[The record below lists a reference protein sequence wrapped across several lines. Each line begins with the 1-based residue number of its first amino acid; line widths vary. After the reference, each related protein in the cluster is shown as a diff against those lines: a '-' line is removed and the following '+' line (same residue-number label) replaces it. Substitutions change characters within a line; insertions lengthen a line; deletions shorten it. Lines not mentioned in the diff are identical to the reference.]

1 MNSNFFFF
9 FILDNEKAARVLSE
23 WGLSLAPRSIC
34 LEARTLEPEKI
45 ILGRKTIT
53 TNPQCDWG
61 RDLSTDILVAV
72 KINNWILVC
81 TDKDNLKAQ
90 DFSKCLVEVGSKMG
104 IKINPPKM
112 INLPND
118 RTDTYVS
125 RIRDEI
131 NPTVCFFFF
140 LYFNVFVA
148 LFIY

>member
-1 MNSNFFFF
+1 M
-9 FILDNEKAARVLSE
+9 
-23 WGLSLAPRSIC
+23 SLAPRSIS
-34 LEARTLEPEKI
+34 LEARKLEPEKI
-45 ILGRKTIT
+45 NLGRKTIT

-104 IKINPPKM
+104 IKINPPKV

-118 RTDTYVS
+118 RTDTYVN

-131 NPTVCFFFF
+131 NPPVCFFF
-140 LYFNVFVA
+140 LVF
-148 LFIY
+148 